1 MRDRDEHRT
10 EDRAVAWYETLRNR
24 FRPAEI
30 QVLLVAESPP
40 DPRAGERRFFYSPQ
54 LSYDNLYRGVATAL
68 YGTDLNFNLEDKPA
82 VLERIKNDGIWL
94 IDAVETPVNS
104 LPKFKRQ
111 AAIKARASKVIGICR
126 DLNPKRG
133 VIICHAGV
141 YAVLA
146 PSLREAGVEV
156 LHDAP
161 LPFPRG
167 NWRADF
173 VAGFRRAL
181 GMTD

>member
-1 MRDRDEHRT
+1 M
-10 EDRAVAWYETLRNR
+10 
-24 FRPAEI
+24 
-30 QVLLVAESPP
+30 
-40 DPRAGERRFFYSPQ
+40 
-54 LSYDNLYRGVATAL
+54 
-68 YGTDLNFNLEDKPA
+68 
-82 VLERIKNDGIWL
+82 
-94 IDAVETPVNS
+94 
-104 LPKFKRQ
+104 
-111 AAIKARASKVIGICR
+111 
-126 DLNPKRG
+126 
-133 VIICHAGV
+133 IICHAGV

>member
-24 FRPAEI
+24 YRPAEI

-94 IDAVETPVNS
+94 IDAVETLS
-104 LPKFKRQ
+104 IRY
-111 AAIKARASKVIGICR
+111 RSSSGR
-126 DLNPKRG
+126 RR
-133 VIICHAGV
+133 
-141 YAVLA
+141 
-146 PSLREAGVEV
+146 S
-156 LHDAP
+156 
-161 LPFPRG
+161 
-167 NWRADF
+167 
-173 VAGFRRAL
+173 RRAHL
-181 GMTD
+181 RSSESAETSTRSVE